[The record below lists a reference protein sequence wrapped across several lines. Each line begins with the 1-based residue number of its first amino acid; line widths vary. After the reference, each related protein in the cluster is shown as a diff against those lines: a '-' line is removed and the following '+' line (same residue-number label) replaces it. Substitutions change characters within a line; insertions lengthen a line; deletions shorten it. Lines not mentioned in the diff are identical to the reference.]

1 MREIGR
7 GRARA
12 PGGSQ
17 GVSFE
22 KEYFHTPVS
31 PSHTPDV
38 HRSRSLAN
46 SFQRCCAFLMACGS
60 RTAISNRENWLY
72 WNTETILP

>member
-1 MREIGR
+1 
-7 GRARA
+7 
-12 PGGSQ
+12 
-17 GVSFE
+17 
-22 KEYFHTPVS
+22 
-31 PSHTPDV
+31 
-38 HRSRSLAN
+38 LAN